1 MTISNQEHK
10 VARVTMTQ
18 NDSGFIKEH
27 VSNNSHNENDWINAM
42 AEQGEPEV
50 FEDIRDRFIIVGNN
64 SERFD
69 HTEFARW
76 LIHESGEYFATMSD
90 SDSVY
95 YYQDGIYVDGG
106 ESKIISLVEEVMD
119 GYLMTVRN
127 RNEVVGHIRALTRT
141 NRDAFDIDTD
151 IVNMQNG
158 LYHINT
164 GGFSQHTP
172 EYLSLSKM
180 SVKFDPGALCPAI
193 DAFIKDVVEPHRVD
207 AMYEI
212 AGYAIMPR
220 KKLKRGA
227 IFVGQPDTG
236 KSTMISLVATFV
248 GESRVSDVSPI
259 VISNEAHA
267 TFDVY
272 GKMLN
277 RIDDLGET
285 PIIET
290 GLLKSLISSKP
301 LRANPKYGKPFSFT
315 PTVFT
320 LFGCNQ
326 VPECT
331 DIGMM
336 DKFDIFMFNNTHEGK
351 SIDLD
356 LDIKITTDTELSGL
370 FNKAMSSVKVAL
382 ENRTFTGA
390 YMLEDRQKQYIYLSN
405 PIARFVDECCDISD
419 PEATM
424 PKRVFRKAYV
434 EWSKKHNIRV
444 IKVEDQT
451 TYLQNKGVMLSRI
464 MVDGERDHY
473 YVGIEFSYGVAN
485 LVCQWQSSKPTINQ
499 VQEDES
505 GFDCH
510 TIPPIVGSVNKKEIY
525 SKGEERGLDYGN
537 ETAKPPTD
545 SEKPLVSD
553 FAIGKPKHT
562 KNKISDPD
570 TDNKLKHAVGKAVA
584 KSDTMGAEVSMIVEC
599 YPESISTSCIHG
611 MLEERGG
618 SLGIKER
625 YGKWY
630 V

>member
-1 MTISNQEHK
+1 MAISKQEHEI
-10 VARVTMTQ
+10 AQATMKQ
-18 NDSGFIKEH
+18 NDTDIIKEQL
-27 VSNNSHNENDWINAM
+27 SNESHNETAWVDAM
-42 AEQGEPEV
+42 AEQGEPKG
-50 FEDIRDRFIIVGNN
+50 FEDIRDRFIIIGKN

-76 LIHESGEYFATMSD
+76 LIQESGEYFATMSD
-90 SDSVY
+90 SDAVY
-95 YYQDGIYVDGG
+95 YYHDGIYIDGG

-141 NRDAFDIDTD
+141 NRDDFDADTNV
-151 IVNMQNG
+151 INMQNG

-164 GGFSQHTP
+164 SRFTQHTP

-180 SVKFDPGALCPAI
+180 LVIFDPDALCPVI
-193 DAFIKDVVEPHRVD
+193 DAFIQDVVEPHRID

-236 KSTMISLVATFV
+236 KSTLISLIATFV

-331 DIGMM
+331 DVGMM

-351 SIDLD
+351 DIDLD
-356 LDIKITTDTELSGL
+356 LDIKITTDTELSGM
-370 FNKAMSSVKVAL
+370 FNKAMAAVKVAL

-405 PIARFVDECCDISD
+405 PIARFVDECCDVSD
-419 PEATM
+419 PEAMM

-434 EWSKKHNIRV
+434 EWSKKQNIRV

-451 TYLQNKGVMLSRI
+451 TYLQNKGVMLSRL

-473 YVGIEFSYGVAN
+473 YIGIEFSYDVAKLASQLAN
-485 LVCQWQSSKPTINQ
+485 FKPAINQ
-499 VQEDES
+499 EQETDMR
-505 GFDCH
+505 FNCH
-510 TIPPIVGSVNKKEIY
+510 TKPPLLALQKNKKY
-525 SKGEERGLDYGN
+525 SKGEERGPDSGN
-537 ETAKPPTD
+537 ETAELPAD

-553 FAIGKPKHT
+553 FANGKPKHA
-562 KNKISDPD
+562 KNKIYDDD
-570 TDNKLKHAVGKAVA
+570 TDSKLKHAVGKAIA
-584 KSDTMGAEVSMIVEC
+584 KSDTMGAELDTVVEC
-599 YPESISTSCIHG
+599 YPGSVTISEIHG
-611 MLEERGG
+611 MLIARGD